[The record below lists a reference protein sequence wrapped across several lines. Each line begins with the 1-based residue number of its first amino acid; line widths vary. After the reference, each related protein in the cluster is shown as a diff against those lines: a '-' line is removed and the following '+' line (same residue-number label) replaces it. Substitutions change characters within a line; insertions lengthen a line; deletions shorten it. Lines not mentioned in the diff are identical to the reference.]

1 MLDPTN
7 VYGVYLL
14 FISSQRKTSKCLKKI
29 QKNFQLTE
37 KTKSKIAKMKFIFL
51 LIYYIRGT
59 VNGQGSSYRK
69 LFESLIVSPSH
80 TCSITI
86 NSTVD
91 YLHVRLDS
99 SRSNSNCAKNT
110 PICDIQKL
118 RYEF

>member
-37 KTKSKIAKMKFIFL
+37 KPKSKIAKMKFIFL

-80 TCSITI
+80 TYSLFK
-86 NSTVD
+86 STARIPNRQI
-91 YLHVRLDS
+91 L
-99 SRSNSNCAKNT
+99 T
-110 PICDIQKL
+110 
-118 RYEF
+118 

>member
-69 LFESLIVSPSH
+69 LFESLIVSPSKIFQPLH
-80 TCSITI
+80 IFSQ
-86 NSTVD
+86 NSTGQVI
-91 YLHVRLDS
+91 LL
-99 SRSNSNCAKNT
+99 T
-110 PICDIQKL
+110 DIISL
-118 RYEF
+118 MYRWV

>member
-37 KTKSKIAKMKFIFL
+37 KMKSKIAKMKFIFL

-80 TCSITI
+80 TYSLFKSTARIPTRQILTSQKCHLTSYITG
-86 NSTVD
+86 S
-91 YLHVRLDS
+91 
-99 SRSNSNCAKNT
+99 
-110 PICDIQKL
+110 
-118 RYEF
+118 

>member
-29 QKNFQLTE
+29 QKKNFQLTE

-69 LFESLIVSPSH
+69 LFESLIVSPSY
-80 TCSITI
+80 TCSTI
-86 NSTVD
+86 
-91 YLHVRLDS
+91 
-99 SRSNSNCAKNT
+99 
-110 PICDIQKL
+110 I
-118 RYEF
+118 

>member
-69 LFESLIVSPSH
+69 LFESLIVSQSH
-80 TCSITI
+80 
-86 NSTVD
+86 
-91 YLHVRLDS
+91 S
-99 SRSNSNCAKNT
+99 SRIGICNDAQRKIKYLKKDLNETSNRHRAGAH
-110 PICDIQKL
+110 DIDM
-118 RYEF
+118 